1 MKTPTQPTTPHSP
14 GGRSASTDALKPY
27 FLEILRQMYWAES
40 EIGQRFTKIKD
51 DVGSAQLKESFA
63 NHCIVHIRH
72 QNRLEKIFELLNE
85 KVAGAKNNVV
95 SELLSETEEHLA
107 QLAANI
113 INWETALI
121 LTSQKL
127 THYKIANYSGLTH
140 LALTLKYYPAAT
152 LLAFCVQ
159 DEEDYSTGD
168 LTKLLGE
175 MLLSYAA
182 DYNQRLE

>member
-1 MKTPTQPTTPHSP
+1 MKTPTQPSTPHSA
-14 GGRSASTDALKPY
+14 GERSASMDALKPY
-27 FLEILRQMYWAES
+27 FLDILRQMYWAES
-40 EIGQRFTKIKD
+40 EIGRRFTKIKD
-51 DVGSAQLKESFA
+51 DVGCAQLKESFA
-63 NHCIVHIRH
+63 NHCTVHIRH
-72 QNRLEKIFELLNE
+72 QKRLKKIFDLLNE
-85 KVAGAKNNVV
+85 EAGGSKNKVVQ
-95 SELLSETEEHLA
+95 ELLAETQQHLT

-168 LTKLLGE
+168 LTKLLGQ
-175 MLLSYAA
+175 MLVSYAA

>member
-1 MKTPTQPTTPHSP
+1 MKTPAQPATPRS
-14 GGRSASTDALKPY
+14 GGERSASPDALKPY
-27 FLEILRQMYWAES
+27 FLESLRQMYWAES
-40 EIGQRFTKIKD
+40 EIGRRFTKIKD
-51 DVGSAQLKESFA
+51 DVESAQLKESFA
-63 NHCIVHIRH
+63 NHFVVHIRH
-72 QNRLEKIFELLNE
+72 QNRLKKIFKLLNE
-85 KVAGAKNNVV
+85 KVMGSRNKVV
-95 SELLSETEEHLA
+95 RELLSETQEHLA
-107 QLAANI
+107 QLAANS

-168 LTKLLGE
+168 LTKLLGQ
-175 MLLSYAA
+175 MLVSYAA